1 MWRPATADNMGMD
14 VVTLLETERTRRE
27 MLEAASELRDYVLQ
41 TWTTDRPLT
50 FQQETDKHL
59 CEPE

>member
-1 MWRPATADNMGMD
+1 MD
-14 VVTLLETERTRRE
+14 VETLLEIERMRWE
-27 MLEAASELRDYVLQ
+27 MIEGASELRDYALQ

-50 FQQETDKHL
+50 FQQETDKQL

>member
-1 MWRPATADNMGMD
+1 MD
-14 VVTLLETERTRRE
+14 MVTLLEIERTRRE
-27 MLEAASELRDYVLQ
+27 MVEAGIELRDYVLQ

-50 FQQETDKHL
+50 FQQETDKRL

>member
-1 MWRPATADNMGMD
+1 MD
-14 VVTLLETERTRRE
+14 VVALLEIERTRRE
-27 MLEAASELRDYVLQ
+27 MVEAGIELRDYVLQ

>member
-1 MWRPATADNMGMD
+1 MD
-14 VVTLLETERTRRE
+14 VVTLLEIERTRWE
-27 MLEAASELRDYVLQ
+27 MVEAASELRDYVLQ
-41 TWTTDRPLT
+41 TWATDRPLT